1 MLKQNKLI
9 CNIGVINFSFFVH
22 CYFYDKMDENKTEL
36 GEEDFD
42 DGEDSDEMPEEGT
55 KYLYSNKN
63 L

>member
-1 MLKQNKLI
+1 
-9 CNIGVINFSFFVH
+9 
-22 CYFYDKMDENKTEL
+22 MDENETEL

-42 DGEDSDEMPEEGT
+42 DGEDLDEMPEEGT

>member
-1 MLKQNKLI
+1 MTKWTNLN
-9 CNIGVINFSFFVH
+9 
-22 CYFYDKMDENKTEL
+22 ETEL

-42 DGEDSDEMPEEGT
+42 DGEDLDEMPEEGT